1 MSLATG
7 SKAGVTSPDRR
18 HQPRSGDG
26 PTRSRHVDP
35 TRRQQAI
42 AAWMLALPF
51 TLLFLAFTLGPV
63 LASFGMSFTDM
74 RRADIRSPFAV
85 QFIGLDNF
93 VKLIE
98 DPLFRKVTLNT
109 FFYLL
114 LGVPLTMALAL
125 AVAVLLNRITRLKG
139 FFRVGYYLPAVT
151 SIVAVSVVW
160 KFLYRDNG
168 GLFNTVLGWV
178 GIDGP
183 AWLDSTALA
192 LPSLVVMAAWRG
204 FAPLMVIFLAGLQTI
219 PKELNEAAEMD
230 GATRLGPVP
239 LHHAADAAAGAV
251 VRRGDHRHRPAPVL
265 RGGLRDDQ
273 GRPARLD
280 PVRHLLRPRPVRLR
294 QLRVRRRGQL
304 PAVPGGRPAHLRAV
318 PAAGGS
324 RRQGGQEE
332 GQAGQASQEG
342 GAVMSPSKRS
352 ETLDRDTLATETIA
366 GEDEAVLDGG
376 DLNDMGKA
384 PGWIYAVLGVG
395 LFLVV
400 MPFLWMVIS
409 SFKPERE
416 VRAVPPTWWPETITL
431 DNYDRLFTQLDF
443 PTYFMN
449 SVIVALA
456 VTIGN
461 MVFCSMLGYALAK
474 LDFPGK
480 RALFLIVLGTL
491 MVPGAVTFVP
501 LFVMTTKMGLANTL
515 IGMILP
521 FLAGP
526 FGVFLMR
533 QYILTLPDELIQA
546 ARIDGAGELRIF
558 ASVIL
563 PLCGPALATLGILTF
578 LGSWNN
584 FLWPL
589 VVAQTED
596 KYTLPVALALYAVGQ
611 NATQYGLLLAG
622 SVVVVIPVL
631 ALFLLLQRYIMQGIA
646 MTGIK

>member
-1 MSLATG
+1 
-7 SKAGVTSPDRR
+7 
-18 HQPRSGDG
+18 
-26 PTRSRHVDP
+26 
-35 TRRQQAI
+35 
-42 AAWMLALPF
+42 
-51 TLLFLAFTLGPV
+51 
-63 LASFGMSFTDM
+63 
-74 RRADIRSPFAV
+74 
-85 QFIGLDNF
+85 
-93 VKLIE
+93 
-98 DPLFRKVTLNT
+98 
-109 FFYLL
+109 
-114 LGVPLTMALAL
+114 
-125 AVAVLLNRITRLKG
+125 
-139 FFRVGYYLPAVT
+139 
-151 SIVAVSVVW
+151 
-160 KFLYRDNG
+160 
-168 GLFNTVLGWV
+168 
-178 GIDGP
+178 
-183 AWLDSTALA
+183 
-192 LPSLVVMAAWRG
+192 
-204 FAPLMVIFLAGLQTI
+204 
-219 PKELNEAAEMD
+219 
-230 GATRLGPVP
+230 
-239 LHHAADAAAGAV
+239 
-251 VRRGDHRHRPAPVL
+251 
-265 RGGLRDDQ
+265 
-273 GRPARLD
+273 
-280 PVRHLLRPRPVRLR
+280 
-294 QLRVRRRGQL
+294 
-304 PAVPGGRPAHLRAV
+304 
-318 PAAGGS
+318 
-324 RRQGGQEE
+324 
-332 GQAGQASQEG
+332 
-342 GAVMSPSKRS
+342 
-352 ETLDRDTLATETIA
+352 
-366 GEDEAVLDGG
+366 
-376 DLNDMGKA
+376 MGKA
-384 PGWIYAVLGVG
+384 PAWIYAVLGVG

-515 IGMILP
+515 TGMILP